1 VTVLLN
7 VLRVLAAMAWTAIVG
22 IPVMIVI
29 YTRWAYGM
37 LQAGRGRGDV
47 FDRVLEGNAVVTC
60 WAAQRLWASVLLP
73 LCGIRVRV
81 RDQAKIDWSVSHVV
95 CANHA
100 SLFDILALVRV
111 VPPPFRFVA
120 KRELLKWP
128 VIGWV
133 LRPGGQIVI
142 DRARHEEA
150 IRAIAQAGR
159 RRIRGHV
166 IFFVE
171 GTRTRTGDLL
181 PFRKG
186 AFHFALEQQLPI
198 LPTAVCGSYSV
209 LAKLPWWRLRPG
221 RDIEIVFC
229 SPVPPPALGVDRS
242 VATAVEGALIATR
255 ASISAVLG
263 QSRSAI

>member
-1 VTVLLN
+1 MTVLLN
-7 VLRVLAAMAWTAIVG
+7 VLRVLAAMVWTAIVG

-29 YTRWAYGM
+29 YIRWGYG
-37 LQAGRGRGDV
+37 LIRAWRGRGDV
-47 FDRVLEGNAVVTC
+47 LDRMLEGNAVVTC

-73 LCGIRVRV
+73 MCGVRV
-81 RDQAKIDWSVSHVV
+81 RAREQAQVDWALSHVV

-111 VPPPFRFVA
+111 VPVPFRFVA

-142 DRARHEEA
+142 DRAKHDEA
-150 IRAIAQAGR
+150 IRAIAQAAQH
-159 RRIRGHV
+159 RIRGQV

-171 GTRTRTGDLL
+171 GTRTRTGELL

-186 AFHFALEQQLPI
+186 AFHFAMDQQLPI

-221 RDIEIVFC
+221 RDIEVVFC
-229 SPVPPPALGVDRS
+229 SALPPPALGPAQS
-242 VATAVEGALIATR
+242 VATAVEASLVATR
-255 ASISAVLG
+255 ARISSALE
-263 QSRSAI
+263 QSQPVP